1 MVLASKSV
9 SVPLHSTIW
18 LLSRNLLV
26 YEKLRDS
33 ILGTIGYET
42 PSFEQLNEF
51 TYLRNVLHGFNCI
64 LSL

>member
-1 MVLASKSV
+1 MVLTSESV

-18 LLSRNLLV
+18 LLSRNLMV

-51 TYLRNVLHGFNCI
+51 IYLRNVLHGFNCI